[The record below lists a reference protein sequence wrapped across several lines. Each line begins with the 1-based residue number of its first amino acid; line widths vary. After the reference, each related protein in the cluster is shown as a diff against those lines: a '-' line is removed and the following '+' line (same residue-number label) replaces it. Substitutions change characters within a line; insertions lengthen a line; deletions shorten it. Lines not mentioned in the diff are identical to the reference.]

1 MIRVRGV
8 SKAFEGRTVLREARL
23 EVPPGGA
30 YVVLGQSGIG
40 KSVLLKIIAG
50 LLRPDEG
57 AVKLGSRDVGM
68 LFQKN
73 ALFDSM
79 TAFENLEFPLRER
92 SKLSA
97 ADRRARIAQYLE
109 WVELAGAEERFP
121 DELSG
126 GMQKR
131 LGIARALI
139 VQPAIILYD
148 EPTAG
153 LDPITSRLIAD
164 LILRLRREMRSTVV
178 AVTSDVKRAF
188 QLADRIG
195 LLVPA
200 AKDGARDGAG
210 GAGATLLDGGTPEE
224 VAASREP
231 RMRQFLD
238 GAATGPLT
246 AAAEKSEL
254 NVD

>member
-8 SKAFEGRTVLREARL
+8 SKVFEGRAVLREITL
-23 EVPPGGA
+23 GVPPGST

-57 AVKLGSRDVGM
+57 TVELGSRDVGM

-92 SKLSA
+92 STLCA

-139 VQPAIILYD
+139 VQPEIILYD

-188 QLADRIG
+188 QLADGIG
-195 LLVPA
+195 LLVPTA
-200 AKDGARDGAG
+200 GSGAG
-210 GAGATLLDGGTPEE
+210 GAGATLLNGGTPEE

-231 RMRQFLD
+231 RMRQFLE
-238 GAATGPLT
+238 GATTGPLT